1 MREGFSP
8 KAPLLGR
15 LEDFLTPPPGR
26 RRCLSVRRS
35 PYDQGRTRVLSRRK
49 SRNELASFWR
59 GNRFAFPLQRAF
71 AFGQT
76 PSSSSRTRSLTTPC
90 DQGADSPLDPSRP
103 LPPWRTPVE
112 PLVKNLR
119 SERSLGPIPRF
130 LAGIS
135 GCFEAGQPEPS
146 ILKLEML
153 PSIFVVLTWTTS
165 CPIMGL
171 GVTLKN

>member
-1 MREGFSP
+1 MR
-8 KAPLLGR
+8 LLRAVGS
-15 LEDFLTPPPGR
+15 EEAGR

-49 SRNELASFWR
+49 NRNGQASFWR

-76 PSSSSRTRSLTTPC
+76 PSSSSRARSLTTPC
-90 DQGADSPLDPSRP
+90 DQGGDSPLAPSRP

-130 LAGIS
+130 LAGIN

-153 PSIFVVLTWTTS
+153 PRYSLRFHVKSFFKKTDILF
-165 CPIMGL
+165 
-171 GVTLKN
+171 